1 MANEGQT
8 YLIYLKNGGEV
19 NVDLSNAAGEK
30 FSVQW
35 FNPRAGGD
43 LIDGTPGTVKGGS
56 ENVTLGRPPNTT
68 EQDWVVLLENTEV
81 TPAHF

>member
-35 FNPRAGGD
+35 FNPR
-43 LIDGTPGTVKGGS
+43 TGGS
-56 ENVTLGRPPNTT
+56 LIEGNPKTVSGGGANVSLGTPPNTLD
-68 EQDWVVLLENTEV
+68 QDWIVLLKNNTV
-81 TPAHF
+81 MSINR